1 MNHHLEDNY
10 STMVAMIF
18 SSNSKVYYLSWHE
31 LSMVSEREETFL
43 SPLLF
48 RISFIEFYYSFI
60 KLS

>member
-10 STMVAMIF
+10 STRFVMMF
-18 SSNSKVYYLSWHE
+18 SSNSKVDYLSWHE
-31 LSMVSEREETFL
+31 LSMVSEREGTFL